1 MGKLFGTDGV
11 RGVPGQYPLDRPT
24 VQRIAAALAVYLE
37 ERHLPLRL
45 LLAGDTRASTPV
57 LAAWFAGA
65 FAARGG
71 EVVWAGVLPTPAVSH
86 LLRRREG
93 FGAGAVVSASHN
105 PASDNG
111 IKLLSAAGEKLSAA
125 EEQRIEALLATLA
138 PRGDDQLPGED
149 PRFREAYLALLAQT
163 LPAGALEGLSVVVDA
178 AHGATAPVAGAFLA
192 SLGAKVQVLNA
203 NPDGSN
209 INLGCGALHPEGLAA
224 AVVERGAAAGVAF
237 DGDGDRAVLVTHT
250 GRVLT
255 GDHILLLWARALAA
269 QGRLARGTVVATVM
283 SNAALDQAL
292 AREGLRLVRCPV
304 GDREVWEA
312 MQREGAV
319 LGGEQSGHVICAHY
333 SVTGDGLLTAAH
345 LLAQGVASGQSL
357 EERADLVPF
366 PQVLVGVRVREKR
379 PLGEI
384 PPLTAAVRRA
394 EAALAGKGR
403 VLVRYSGTEPLLRV
417 MVEAE
422 ELARAQRLAEEI
434 ATLAEKLL
442 G

>member
-1 MGKLFGTDGV
+1 
-11 RGVPGQYPLDRPT
+11 
-24 VQRIAAALAVYLE
+24 
-37 ERHLPLRL
+37 
-45 LLAGDTRASTPV
+45 
-57 LAAWFAGA
+57 
-65 FAARGG
+65 
-71 EVVWAGVLPTPAVSH
+71 
-86 LLRRREG
+86 
-93 FGAGAVVSASHN
+93 
-105 PASDNG
+105 
-111 IKLLSAAGEKLSAA
+111 
-125 EEQRIEALLATLA
+125 
-138 PRGDDQLPGED
+138 
-149 PRFREAYLALLAQT
+149 
-163 LPAGALEGLSVVVDA
+163 
-178 AHGATAPVAGAFLA
+178 
-192 SLGAKVQVLNA
+192 
-203 NPDGSN
+203 
-209 INLGCGALHPEGLAA
+209 
-224 AVVERGAAAGVAF
+224 
-237 DGDGDRAVLVTHT
+237 
-250 GRVLT
+250 
-255 GDHILLLWARALAA
+255 
-269 QGRLARGTVVATVM
+269 
-283 SNAALDQAL
+283 
-292 AREGLRLVRCPV
+292 
-304 GDREVWEA
+304 

-434 ATLAEKLL
+434 ATLAAKLL